1 MKFILV
7 DQRHASTKT
16 IGFNR
21 WLKGLIS
28 VCLLGAPVT
37 LGYIGYQL
45 ASFQNARLFTEET
58 AQNWDPQIK
67 LQIEELAELKEDSER
82 QLEALTLRLA
92 MLQAKLVRLDRVGQ
106 QITTI
111 AKLDDDEFDFSRS
124 VRVALVESTGIFTG
138 PHVHFGIYK
147 NGRVVDPAT
156 YIHRTTR

>member
-1 MKFILV
+1 MKLILV
-7 DQRHASTKT
+7 DQRHAPTKT

-37 LGYIGYQL
+37 LGYISYQL

-92 MLQAKLVRLDRVGQ
+92 KLVRLDRVGQ
-106 QITTI
+106 QITTL
-111 AKLDDDEFDFSRS
+111 AKLDNDEFDFSRS
-124 VRVALVESTGIFTG
+124 VRVALVESTSISTG
-138 PHVHFGIYK
+138 PHVHFEVYK

-156 YIHRTTR
+156 YIHRTAR

>member
-1 MKFILV
+1 MKLILV
-7 DQRHASTKT
+7 DQRHAPTKT
-16 IGFNR
+16 IGFKR

-37 LGYIGYQL
+37 LGYISYQL

-106 QITTI
+106 QITTL

-124 VRVALVESTGIFTG
+124 VRVALVESTSISTG
-138 PHVHFGIYK
+138 PHVHFEVYK

-156 YIHRTTR
+156 YIHRTAR

>member
-1 MKFILV
+1 MKLILV
-7 DQRHASTKT
+7 DQRHVPTKT
-16 IGFNR
+16 IGVNR

-28 VCLLGAPVT
+28 VCL

-106 QITTI
+106 QITTL
-111 AKLDDDEFDFSRS
+111 AKLDNDEFDFSRS
-124 VRVALVESTGIFTG
+124 VMVASVESTGISTG
-138 PHVHFGIYK
+138 PHVHFEVYK

-156 YIHRTTR
+156 YIHRTAR